1 MLFRS
6 RRLKIR
12 TMLCRHL
19 NKVCVAHA
27 KGGLVDK
34 GPDDDK
40 NRSEQMDISSRRK
53 ALFKFV
59 TCRPCIMFAS
69 PHHTMDAASFLAR
82 EGKVDAGLSR
92 SQQIRLITYQTRRN
106 TMTVW
111 RRTAEKRRY
120 CIAPA
125 YFNSCRKQPV
135 TRSLVRRKKPTRAS
149 IFTQRIDDVPPRYN
163 NGQALIMT

>member
-1 MLFRS
+1 MPY
-6 RRLKIR
+6 
-12 TMLCRHL
+12 RHM
-19 NKVCVAHA
+19 NSICAAHA

-34 GPDDDK
+34 GPDDDN
-40 NRSEQMDISSRRK
+40 NRSEQMEISSRRK
-53 ALFKFV
+53 ALLNFV

-149 IFTQRIDDVPPRYN
+149 PITQRGDVNLARYN
-163 NGQALIMT
+163 NRQAVVVG